1 MTFIMSLW
9 KTPKSDNSNTKLINA
24 RRSVP
29 QDKNLTWCNHDTNL
43 HTSTLSTRT
52 TLHQAFSHPS
62 CLHTKH
68 WNKQPNL
75 NSPKLNGSHWC
86 VPKHKNLTNATTR
99 CTNALCT
106 SDSCKL
112 ALCTVLGYK
121 FLHFVIHIHIQKPCK
136 LHNLSKGTKL
146 IDLFADSQSL
156 YNQNHSFQ
164 NRARV
169 INADSCKTYRHD
181 GSIKILLLEFV
192 LERIDILIPIAVL
205 RSVMNPGV
213 GKEREESRPF

>member
-1 MTFIMSLW
+1 MALIDVSL
-9 KTPKSDNSNTKLINA
+9 NT
-24 RRSVP
+24 R
-29 QDKNLTWCNHDTNL
+29 
-43 HTSTLSTRT
+43 TSQMQPRHAPTLSAHPILAH
-52 TLHQAFSHPS
+52 LHSAPWF
-62 CLHTKH
+62 
-68 WNKQPNL
+68 
-75 NSPKLNGSHWC
+75 GI
-86 VPKHKNLTNATTR
+86 
-99 CTNALCT
+99 
-106 SDSCKL
+106 
-112 ALCTVLGYK
+112 K
-121 FLHFVIHIHIQKPCK
+121 FLHFVIRIHIQKPCK

-164 NRARV
+164 NRAQV

-213 GKEREESRPF
+213 GKEREASRPF